1 MLWSIC
7 RVHMIYEHARH
18 VPTPPLLW
26 LRYAKARTR
35 QRPRTLRLLPIRGLN
50 LLSPEIS
57 SYVAKLPP
65 RANAEKTKG
74 KKTNMERKA
83 RPMAREA
90 ANWRGPVAAVW
101 TPFGHTAAAP
111 CPKRGRLGMM
121 VLKNRHQWSQVHVP
135 LRKGKASR
143 KKARQNMQHDQNK
156 HPRRRQP
163 QSEKQRQRQRQQSPK
178 QRPGEGLSLNHMIP
192 KSFVNVSWLMRSMH
206 SRRLMTSKTFALK
219 FLQAGEKVT
228 APQFKKYA
236 KSLIPEFWWFSIQNI
251 YWTRGSVGLTNV
263 DLGKDVLHF
272 SFNQSSASEA
282 HRMAAA
288 LKCAII
294 AATQRTMFVNFGLSE
309 SSWVWSLKI
318 SKFRVS
324 TYTVTQGLHVMC
336 PLYIQIAFSWQC
348 LYPRRQRWTM
358 KSPLKRIAQSMK
370 RWSTIAIWPCFC
382 SPMANEHMGG
392 LYLHGSHH
400 AHRQLQLCQAGP
412 TLLLYI

>member
-1 MLWSIC
+1 MGDIMGESCPTESLLPTSSPDVETSKIRANYQRRDVEPRSPDHGAGLTSCDPVPFPCYEYHLNPIKFLPIFYIIYMLWSIC

-219 FLQAGEKVT
+219 FLQTGGKRS
-228 APQFKKYA
+228 QLR
-236 KSLIPEFWWFSIQNI
+236 SLRSTPRAWFLSSGGSQSRTSTGPE
-251 YWTRGSVGLTNV
+251 
-263 DLGKDVLHF
+263 VL
-272 SFNQSSASEA
+272 
-282 HRMAAA
+282 
-288 LKCAII
+288 
-294 AATQRTMFVNFGLSE
+294 
-309 SSWVWSLKI
+309 
-318 SKFRVS
+318 
-324 TYTVTQGLHVMC
+324 
-336 PLYIQIAFSWQC
+336 
-348 LYPRRQRWTM
+348 
-358 KSPLKRIAQSMK
+358 
-370 RWSTIAIWPCFC
+370 
-382 SPMANEHMGG
+382 
-392 LYLHGSHH
+392 
-400 AHRQLQLCQAGP
+400 
-412 TLLLYI
+412 

>member
-1 MLWSIC
+1 MQRLCQWGTLWGKVAQRNLCYLHHPLMLKLPRSGPTISVEMSSHVLLTMAQVWLHVTQYLFHVMNIILTQLSFSLYFIYMLWSIC

-65 RANAEKTKG
+65 RANAEKTNA

-83 RPMAREA
+83 RPMARKA

-219 FLQAGEKVT
+219 FLQTGRKRS
-228 APQFKKYA
+228 QLR
-236 KSLIPEFWWFSIQNI
+236 SLRSTPRAWFLSSGGSQSRTSTGPE
-251 YWTRGSVGLTNV
+251 
-263 DLGKDVLHF
+263 VL
-272 SFNQSSASEA
+272 
-282 HRMAAA
+282 
-288 LKCAII
+288 
-294 AATQRTMFVNFGLSE
+294 
-309 SSWVWSLKI
+309 
-318 SKFRVS
+318 
-324 TYTVTQGLHVMC
+324 
-336 PLYIQIAFSWQC
+336 
-348 LYPRRQRWTM
+348 
-358 KSPLKRIAQSMK
+358 
-370 RWSTIAIWPCFC
+370 
-382 SPMANEHMGG
+382 
-392 LYLHGSHH
+392 
-400 AHRQLQLCQAGP
+400 
-412 TLLLYI
+412 